1 MMTFSWFPSINPGLR
16 RGPSRIPH
24 QLPKAK
30 GRGPKVAFVRCGLAV
45 SWASRYQS
53 PLELA
58 KACDV
63 PARRAWPTGIH
74 HTCETGRLTGSVN
87 YQRDPIEPAADDTV
101 LLCCSRLKKDDAL
114 DM

>member
-24 QLPKAK
+24 QPPNAK
-30 GRGPKVAFVRCGLAV
+30 GRGPKVAFVRSGLAV

-63 PARRAWPTGIH
+63 PARWAWRTGIRH
-74 HTCETGRLTGSVN
+74 SCETGLLTGSVS
-87 YQRDPIEPAADDTV
+87 YQPDPIEPAADGTV
-101 LLCCSRLKKDDAL
+101 LLCCSRPKEDVDLVI
-114 DM
+114 